1 MLSPV
6 TDLMLCYVRR
16 KGLYIDT
23 AHVGGVAA
31 FGKTLTP
38 LNWGTPDRSEKKKKE
53 KKRKKERKKENEK
66 DRFRK
71 ERFKKERKKSKQE
84 RDAVEFLH
92 LSKSKRSCFSKLLC
106 FTLYIIQRWTPSDKE
121 FPPCMHEERIVY
133 R

>member
-38 LNWGTPDRSEKKKKE
+38 LNWGTPDRSGKKKE
-53 KKRKKERKKENEK
+53 KKERKKERKKTKKTDLGKK
-66 DRFRK
+66 DLR
-71 ERFKKERKKSKQE
+71 KKERKVSKKE
-84 RDAVEFLH
+84 TPWNFYTSARANEAVS
-92 LSKSKRSCFSKLLC
+92 LSFYVSHC
-106 FTLYIIQRWTPSDKE
+106 T
-121 FPPCMHEERIVY
+121 
-133 R
+133 